1 MKRIIFT
8 LFIVAALDPAS
19 AADTVAQRLA
29 AAKAA
34 CPNCYRVLNTNG
46 VFVGVTKAEYDA
58 IQAAKE
64 AERQRVKASMERR
77 RPHTPRRHP
86 QTGRGPIQLRRGYFR
101 PAKQGAR

>member
-1 MKRIIFT
+1 MKRIITIMF
-8 LFIVAALDPAS
+8 LAVASDPAF
-19 AADTVAQRLA
+19 AAQTVAQRLA
-29 AAKAA
+29 DAKAA

-46 VFVGVTKAEYDA
+46 VYFGVTKAEYDA

-101 PAKQGAR
+101 PAKRDAR